1 LTGNEKVNVEIQ
13 NKNEYNVIERSEAYA
28 SGIMYGSLKEG
39 EKYINLPK
47 TVVIF
52 ILGYNEFEDSP
63 YHEICHIKKDSNN
76 EILSEKIT
84 YHYFQLPKFIEEGR
98 KIETPEE
105 QWLAYLSCQLNN
117 DEMEELFKM
126 NEKIK
131 NVDEIVKIVMENDDV
146 SEAIREA
153 VMQKNL
159 EHLIARRGYENGL
172 KSGSKKEKIKIA
184 KKMLKEGSELEFIQ
198 KITDLTKEEI
208 EKLK

>member
-1 LTGNEKVNVEIQ
+1 
-13 NKNEYNVIERSEAYA
+13 
-28 SGIMYGSLKEG
+28 MYSSLKVG
-39 EKYINLPK
+39 EDYIKLPK

-63 YHEICHIKKDSNN
+63 YHEICHIKKESNN
-76 EILSEKIT
+76 EVLSDNIT

-131 NVDEIVKIVMENDDV
+131 DVDEIVKIVMENDDV

-159 EHLIARRGYENGL
+159 EHLIARRGYENGIEKGKIEMIKKML
-172 KSGSKKEKIKIA
+172 ADNKDIEEIMKYTGFTKEKI
-184 KKMLKEGSELEFIQ
+184 LEI
-198 KITDLTKEEI
+198 KKEE
-208 EKLK
+208 K